1 MPLPSAFVESLRAA
15 LGERGVSNDPATL
28 DAHAADALGLGHPP
42 DLVVRPADTAQV
54 AAVARLCQQHRV
66 PLVVRGAGTG
76 YTGGAVPTRG
86 GVVVSLE
93 RLNRI
98 LDIDEGNLLAVV
110 APHVITGVL
119 QDAVEAVGLFYPPA
133 PSSLRQS
140 VIGVNVAECAVGPRA
155 FKYGV
160 T

>member
-54 AAVARLCQQHRV
+54 VAVARLCQQHRV

-76 YTGGAVPTRG
+76 YTGGAVPTHG
-86 GVVVSLE
+86 GVVLSVDRKST
-93 RLNRI
+93 RLNSSH
-98 LDIDEGNLLAVV
+98 LVSTYAV
-110 APHVITGVL
+110 
-119 QDAVEAVGLFYPPA
+119 F
-133 PSSLRQS
+133 
-140 VIGVNVAECAVGPRA
+140 C
-155 FKYGV
+155 
-160 T
+160 